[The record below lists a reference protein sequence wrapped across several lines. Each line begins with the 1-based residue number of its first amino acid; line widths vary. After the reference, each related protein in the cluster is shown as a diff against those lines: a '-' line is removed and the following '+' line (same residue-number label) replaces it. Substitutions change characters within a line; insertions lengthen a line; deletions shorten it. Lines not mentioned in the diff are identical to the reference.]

1 MSKFQ
6 IILTGVF
13 VFCIVIGVIAF
24 ATFKS
29 SNTSTQLPTVTIWGT
44 LPSSTITEMV
54 NQLNQTRASALS
66 INYVQIPAVD
76 FRRQFIEELA
86 NGRGPDA
93 ILVPQQY
100 ILGLVDK
107 VIEIPNTAL
116 SQRAYQDTF
125 IGQSDLYIT
134 QTGFTAI
141 PFLVDPMVMYWNRTM
156 FTNAGIAK
164 YPVYWDEFAN
174 IGKKIDIKDIN
185 SNIRRSSIAMGEF
198 ANIDHAREILSTL
211 FLQAGNPV
219 TLYGSAGIQSGLSD
233 SSYSGSRTSTPA
245 LTFFTQFS
253 DPRDSHYSWNRSL
266 PSSKASF
273 LAGTLATYFGFASEV
288 NELRQKNPNIDYDV
302 APIPQARTGTIR
314 TTYGNM
320 YGLSLVKSSQNQAN
334 TYNVMRILTAGDA
347 MSILSKIT
355 FLPSVRRDVIAQ
367 GSTNPYMA
375 SFLDAALI
383 SRGWLDADPVRS
395 NQIFTNMVQSVTSG
409 RLDTYTA
416 IKNASDELNL
426 SLQNK

>member
-29 SNTSTQLPTVTIWGT
+29 NNTSTQLPTVTIWGT
-44 LPSSTITEMV
+44 LPSATIAEFV
-54 NQLNQTRASALS
+54 NQLNQTRSSTLS
-66 INYVQIPAVD
+66 INYIQIPAAD

-93 ILVPQQY
+93 IIVPQQY

-107 VIEIPNTAL
+107 IVEIPNTVL

-134 QTGFTAI
+134 QTGFTSI
-141 PFLVDPMVMYWNRTM
+141 PFLIDPMVMYWNRTM

-164 YPVYWDEFAN
+164 YPVYWDEFAG
-174 IGKKIDIKDIN
+174 IGKKIDVKDIN

-219 TLYGSAGIQSGLSD
+219 TLYGSGGIQSGLSD

-253 DPRDSHYSWNRSL
+253 DPRDSRYSWNRSL
-266 PSSKASF
+266 PSSKNSF

-302 APIPQARTGTIR
+302 APMPQARTGALR

-320 YGLSLVKSSQNQAN
+320 YGISLVKSSVNQSN
-334 TYNVMRILTAGDA
+334 TYNVMQILTASDA

-383 SRGWLDADPVRS
+383 SRGWLDSDPVRS
-395 NQIFTNMVQSVTSG
+395 NQIFTDMVQSVTSG

-416 IKNASDELNL
+416 IKNASDELSL

>member
-6 IILTGVF
+6 IILTGIF

-29 SNTSTQLPTVTIWGT
+29 NNTTSQLPTITIWGT
-44 LPSSTITEMV
+44 LPATTFTEFV
-54 NQLNQTRASALS
+54 NQLNKTRTSILS
-66 INYVQIPAVD
+66 VNYVQIPETD

-100 ILGLVDK
+100 LLGLNDK
-107 VIEIPNTAL
+107 IVEIPNTVL

-125 IGQSDLYIT
+125 IGQSGLYIT
-134 QTGFTAI
+134 QTGFMAI
-141 PFLVDPMVMYWNRTM
+141 PFFIDPLVMYWNRTM

-164 YPVYWDEFAN
+164 YPVYWDEFAG
-174 IGKKIDIKDIN
+174 IGKKIDVKDVN

-198 ANIDHAREILSTL
+198 VNIDHAREILSTL
-211 FLQAGNPV
+211 FLQAGNPI
-219 TLYGSAGIQSGLSD
+219 TFYGTSGIQSGLGD
-233 SSYSGSRTSTPA
+233 SSYSGSKTSTPA

-266 PSSKASF
+266 PSSKNSF

-302 APIPQARTGTIR
+302 APMPQARTGSVR
-314 TTYGNM
+314 TTYGDM
-320 YGLSLVKSSQNQAN
+320 YGISIVRSSLNQGN
-334 TYNVMRILTAGDA
+334 TYNIMQILTAPDA
-347 MSILSKIT
+347 MAILSKIT